1 MFTYPSWWPLFRS
14 TLCTPKN
21 LNDGVCYKLRSE
33 QICQNNE
40 GTPQEASAVQL
51 NRQSPNIVR
60 GKNRQTQQA
69 TKYCSFWQGAFEHP
83 PSSRIVW
90 RNHTRTNYPH
100 HDLVSPQKI
109 HLPHAS
115 LRRDTSFNHRYLWH
129 FNNTLTL
136 TSNVFN
142 CFCQFKCQ
150 LINRLSS
157 NLFAKDVSGLDSSAT
172 RLTAG
177 AELGSFPFGKL
188 WFIGSGNCNFW
199 TLCKSSFWTL
209 GKFKFRFCSQL
220 IFLLF
225 TEFSVSEKCI
235 NTEICLFDSFSLN
248 ASARG
253 DGTRASAEK
262 NIILRWGISFV
273 WDENWDEIH
282 FENQTGHRHILS
294 SFSFVS
300 PNML

>member
-1 MFTYPSWWPLFRS
+1 MFTYPSWRPLLRS
-14 TLCTPKN
+14 TLCKPKN

-83 PSSRIVW
+83 PPELYGGITPEQTT
-90 RNHTRTNYPH
+90 HTMIW
-100 HDLVSPQKI
+100 SPLRKYI
-109 HLPHAS
+109 YLPHAS
-115 LRRDTSFNHRYLWH
+115 RRRDASFNHRYIWH

-136 TSNVFN
+136 TSNVFD
-142 CFCQFKCQ
+142 CLCQSKCQ
-150 LINRLSS
+150 LINSLSS

-225 TEFSVSEKCI
+225 TEFTVSEKCI

-248 ASARG
+248 ACARG
-253 DGTRASAEK
+253 DGTRASAAK
-262 NIILRWGISFV
+262 KTSF
-273 WDENWDEIH
+273 
-282 FENQTGHRHILS
+282 
-294 SFSFVS
+294 
-300 PNML
+300 